1 MFLKIILERFLE
13 CPQCL
18 AAVRNL
24 RLFFCRKLCK
34 GLSLVRHEE
43 HGIVAEAVSPI
54 GANAIVPST
63 SPSSCK
69 TSPFGNAQVIVVW
82 KWARRSA

>member
-1 MFLKIILERFLE
+1 MQQPIHPSRRALM
-13 CPQCL
+13 L
-18 AAVRNL
+18 AAA
-24 RLFFCRKLCK
+24 
-34 GLSLVRHEE
+34 LSAATLA
-43 HGIVAEAVSPI
+43 GCAKKTPDTLPPSPI

-82 KWARRSA
+82 KWARRSARPCIICKSRR